1 MAKILIVDDDIQTTS
16 LIEGMIKHN
25 GHEPFSVNESKNALK
40 IAEDIQP
47 DLILLDIM
55 MAEINGIALCKLIKS
70 TPHLAHIP
78 VIMVSALDDIGSKKD
93 SAHAGAIDYITKP
106 LMANV
111 FAAKIKSILG

>member
-1 MAKILIVDDDIQTTS
+1 MAKIMIVDDDIQTTA
-16 LIEGMIKHN
+16 LIEGLVKHIS
-25 GHEPFSVNESKNALK
+25 HQPFSVNESRNAIK
-40 IAEDIQP
+40 IAEDLQP

-93 SAHAGAIDYITKP
+93 SANAGADDYITKP
-106 LMANV
+106 LMAHS
-111 FAAKIKSILG
+111 FAAKIKALLA

>member
-16 LIEGMIKHN
+16 LMEGMIRHN

-40 IAEDIQP
+40 AAEDIQP

-93 SAHAGAIDYITKP
+93 SANAGATDYITKP

-111 FAAKIKSILG
+111 FRAKIKSILG